1 MYRLCYIH
9 LEYSSSNAVTSKD
22 VEPVLPRAPLAVFGT
37 LAQTL
42 LDHVSSL
49 ISAIAMSTLMVNV
62 LREKKEIEST
72 TNSYARVPV
81 RPRPS

>member
-1 MYRLCYIH
+1 MYCL
-9 LEYSSSNAVTSKD
+9 YSFSNAVTSKD

-49 ISAIAMSTLMVNV
+49 TSVTPMRTPMVNV
-62 LREKKEIEST
+62 LREKMEIEST
-72 TNSYARVPV
+72 TSSFARVPV